1 MLVAGGIV
9 GGIILVFIEIKYKN
23 SNIKEGQ
30 TSLGNDKGRPE
41 LGAIKPNKAV
51 AFLNE
56 SESLG
61 FERAK
66 WNNKVTFYCRWR
78 YEK

>member
-1 MLVAGGIV
+1 M
-9 GGIILVFIEIKYKN
+9 ILDENEMQPKRERGQMKYKN

-51 AFLNE
+51 AF
-56 SESLG
+56 
-61 FERAK
+61 
-66 WNNKVTFYCRWR
+66 
-78 YEK
+78 

>member
-1 MLVAGGIV
+1 M
-9 GGIILVFIEIKYKN
+9 ILDENEMQPKRERGQMKYKN

-66 WNNKVTFYCRWR
+66 
-78 YEK
+78 